1 MGRIKIFTGHFG
13 SGKTEIAINYAIKM
27 AKEGKKVALVDM
39 DTINPYFC
47 VRDIKETLE
56 NDYRIKVI
64 SSRKDL
70 VNAELMVLSGEILSV
85 FDDKSYEV
93 IFDIGGDDVG
103 AKVLGVYNKYF
114 KAEDYSMYYILN
126 NSRPETLDCSMAS
139 KYLKSIEVASRLKI
153 TDIISNT
160 HMMKETESKHILKG
174 DIESLELSKFL
185 SIPYRYTV
193 CTKNFEK
200 VISDKVKGEVLPIEL
215 YVDMPWGE

>member
-1 MGRIKIFTGHFG
+1 MSRIKIFTGHFG
-13 SGKTEIAINYAIKM
+13 SGKTEVAINYAIKM

-56 NDYRIKVI
+56 SDYKIRVI
-64 SSRKDL
+64 STRKDL
-70 VNAELMVLSGEILSV
+70 EILSV
-85 FDDKSYEV
+85 FNDKSYEV
-93 IFDIGGDDVG
+93 ILDIGGDDVG

-114 KAEDYSMYYILN
+114 EDEDYSMYYVLN
-126 NSRPETLDCSMAS
+126 NSRSETLSCRMAS
-139 KYLKSIEVASRLKI
+139 KYLKSIESASRLKV

-185 SIPYRYTV
+185 SIPYKYTV
-193 CTKNFEK
+193 CTKKFEK
-200 VISDKVKGEVLPIEL
+200 VIKDKVNGEILPIEL
-215 YVDMPWGE
+215 YMDMPWE

>member
-1 MGRIKIFTGHFG
+1 MSRIKIFTGHFG
-13 SGKTEIAINYAIKM
+13 SGKTEIAINYSINM

-56 NDYRIKVI
+56 KDYKIRVI

-85 FDDKSYEV
+85 FNDKSHEV
-93 IFDIGGDDVG
+93 IFDVGGDDVG
-103 AKVLGVYNKYF
+103 AKVLGVYRKYF
-114 KAEDYSMYYILN
+114 EDEDYSMYYVLN
-126 NSRPETLDCSMAS
+126 NSRPETLNCSMAS
-139 KYLKSIEVASRLKI
+139 KYLKSIELSSKLKV

-160 HMMKETESKHILKG
+160 HMMKKTEYKHILKG

-185 SIPYRYTV
+185 SIPYKYTV

-200 VISDKVKGEVLPIEL
+200 VIKDKVSGEVLPIEL
-215 YVDMPWGE
+215 YMDIPWE

>member
-1 MGRIKIFTGHFG
+1 MSRIKIFTGHFG
-13 SGKTEIAINYAIKM
+13 SGKTEVAINYAIKM

-56 NDYRIKVI
+56 SDYKIRVI
-64 SSRKDL
+64 STRKDL

-85 FDDKSYEV
+85 FNDKSYEV
-93 IFDIGGDDVG
+93 ILDIGGDDVG

-114 KAEDYSMYYILN
+114 EDEDYSMYYVLN
-126 NSRPETLDCSMAS
+126 NSRSETLSCRMAS
-139 KYLKSIEVASRLKI
+139 KYLKSIESASRLKV

-185 SIPYRYTV
+185 SIPYKYTV
-193 CTKNFEK
+193 CTKKFEK
-200 VISDKVKGEVLPIEL
+200 VIKGKVNGEILPIEL
-215 YVDMPWGE
+215 YMDMPWE